1 MKKIICMIGF
11 SLLMF
16 SSIQA
21 QVVNKASDNTKIT
34 QPEIDLDEIPKGAWK
49 LIIHT
54 RKTREEN
61 YQLMGETILEENY
74 LIEKAFRDFY
84 TVRTF
89 PQGKR
94 KMDRDY
100 ILNLV
105 AKDSTIVLTGLMI
118 NPFKVNEVSDQDYA
132 KIENR
137 GMNDAPLK
145 ACFREMVRLA
155 RIMAG
160 DGEIEYVNEER

>member
-1 MKKIICMIGF
+1 MKNILCIIAL
-11 SLLMF
+11 SLGMF
-16 SSIQA
+16 SNLQA
-21 QVVNKASDNTKIT
+21 QVTDKSSEQSKVS
-34 QPEIDLDEIPKGAWK
+34 QSEIDLDNIPKKAWK
-49 LIIHT
+49 LVIHT
-54 RKTREEN
+54 NKTQEEN
-61 YQLMGETILEENY
+61 YQLMGETVLDENY
-74 LIEKAFRDFY
+74 LIEKAFKDFH
-84 TVRTF
+84 TIRTF

-118 NPFKVNEVSDQDYA
+118 NPFKVNEVSDLDYA

-145 ACFREMVRLA
+145 SCFREMVRLA
-155 RIMAG
+155 WIMAG
-160 DGEIEYVNEER
+160 DGEIEYVSE